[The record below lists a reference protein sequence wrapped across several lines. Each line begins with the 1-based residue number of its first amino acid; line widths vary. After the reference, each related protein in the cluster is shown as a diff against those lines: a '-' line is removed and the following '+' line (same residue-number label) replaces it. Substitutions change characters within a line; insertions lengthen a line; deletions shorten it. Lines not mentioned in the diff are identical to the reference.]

1 MKSQYKNLLVVL
13 GAGLLLSSCGHRD
26 ILEDIVTPGQEVPVA
41 YWEVGSTA
49 CKAGESFSFQGKY
62 NVSPGKTAA
71 YSEVWYNVNRD
82 ESAAV
87 TAKLAGA
94 AMAYTKTYTSIDEVR
109 SYAPIVRFDHSQ
121 ASLDDIE
128 VDGDDIVRHYE
139 YVIKGEVP
147 VSRTLSPVSWADAE
161 TWDQE
166 RFDSYYPAGF
176 AQEFCDEVI
185 ERLTADSTYYS
196 SLRVVYCNYAFTNE
210 QVASVNTKYGVN
222 LPTDIDMTASDQG
235 TAEKSDRWFSTTEA
249 SDDAITGYY
258 YKTVENGVT
267 YVHEVAKDVPT
278 PGDNGALQY
287 NGFPCYPVYKAAD
300 WVFCRY
306 DDDKG
311 AIISTVRAQYMP
323 AFKELLTFI
332 PFPDW
337 IYDSTAKVYKVDFS
351 RKYSLNAQF
360 RVYDTDGEEGIATD
374 VRVISVN

>member
-1 MKSQYKNLLVVL
+1 MAM

-26 ILEDIVTPGQEVPVA
+26 LLDEVVTPGQEVPVA

-49 CKAGESFSFQGKY
+49 CPAGESFSFQGKY
-62 NVSPGKTAA
+62 NVSPGKTPA

-94 AMAYTKTYTSIDEVR
+94 AMAYTKTFTSNEEVR
-109 SYAPIVRFDHSQ
+109 SYAPIVRYDHSQ

-128 VDGDDIVRHYE
+128 IDGDDQIRHYE
-139 YVIKGEVP
+139 YVINGQVP
-147 VSRTLSPVSWADAE
+147 VSRTLRPVSWVDAP

-176 AQEFCDEVI
+176 AEEFCSEVI

-210 QVASVNTKYGVN
+210 QFAAVNQKYGVS
-222 LPTDIDMTASDQG
+222 LPANIDMTKSDQG
-235 TAEKSDRWFSTTEA
+235 TAEKSDLWFATTEA
-249 SDDAITGYY
+249 SDDAIVGYY

-267 YVHEVAKDVPT
+267 YIHEVAKDAPT

-287 NGFPCYPVYKAAD
+287 KGFPCYPVYKSAE

-306 DDDKG
+306 DDDRG
-311 AIISTVRAQYMP
+311 QIISTVRANYMP
-323 AFKELLTFI
+323 AFKELLSYI

-337 IYDSTAKVYKVDFS
+337 IYDSTDKVYKVEFS